1 LAVIAIKRWAELV
14 EVVMKMT
21 IEKL

>member
-1 LAVIAIKRWAELV
+1 LAVIAIKNWAELV